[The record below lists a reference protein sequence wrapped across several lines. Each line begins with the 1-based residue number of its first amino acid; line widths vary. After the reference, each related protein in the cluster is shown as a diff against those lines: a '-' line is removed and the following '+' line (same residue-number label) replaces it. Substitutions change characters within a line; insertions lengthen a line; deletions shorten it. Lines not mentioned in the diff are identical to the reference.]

1 MYKSMNNKKLLIS
14 FFIMILVLTGCTD
27 KKAPVEVDDAISAAS
42 GQASS
47 DSFNSADY
55 EEDDNM
61 AGPKEGTSAY
71 ELDWIEIAYNGIS
84 LYIPSEWE
92 LVDYEDADMVRYQD
106 TQSPDCIVLA
116 YYNDPDIS
124 KEQREDAVL
133 FGNALID
140 RGYMRQ
146 GTKKGVPAVN
156 GSNIVFKA
164 IGTLYIEEDP
174 YQALMYYYPV
184 GDYGIVEAL
193 FMHANDVDNKSD
205 RSCLEMAISTM
216 EVDDESVPEDSK
228 DLGIQDLGTLPV
240 ILLDN
245 DEMTLTV
252 TGVVEDRLTVSIAN
266 KTDEELNLSLDA
278 MSVNGYDV
286 DGTWIY
292 DFDGYEFDSSLYT
305 VDAGSEDEIYL
316 TARDLD
322 TYNIKELGRVG
333 VMFNYYGPDYK
344 TRFRSDYLLLDTV
357 DDYKQEDYVSYE
369 PSDDVVYEDD
379 KMIITYEGVKDGT
392 ACFMVQSLTNER
404 FDVSGSK
411 VSIDGE
417 YKDNMSSATVYP
429 GNMCMMAIDDVE
441 VESGMTM
448 MISFSIK
455 DSNGSRYSTDTYS
468 VDL

>member
-1 MYKSMNNKKLLIS
+1 
-14 FFIMILVLTGCTD
+14 
-27 KKAPVEVDDAISAAS
+27 
-42 GQASS
+42 
-47 DSFNSADY
+47 
-55 EEDDNM
+55 
-61 AGPKEGTSAY
+61 
-71 ELDWIEIAYNGIS
+71 
-84 LYIPSEWE
+84 
-92 LVDYEDADMVRYQD
+92 
-106 TQSPDCIVLA
+106 
-116 YYNDPDIS
+116 
-124 KEQREDAVL
+124 
-133 FGNALID
+133 
-140 RGYMRQ
+140 MRQ
-146 GTKKGVPAVN
+146 GTKKGLPAVN

-240 ILLDN
+240 TLLDN

-316 TARDLD
+316 TASDLD

-333 VMFNYYGPDYK
+333 IVFYYYGSDYK
-344 TRFRSDYLLLDTV
+344 TRFRSDYLLFDMA
-357 DDYKQEDYVSYE
+357 DDYEQEDYMSYE
-369 PSDDVVYEDD
+369 PSDDVVYQDD
-379 KMIITYEGVKDGT
+379 KIMITYEGVMDNT
-392 ACFMVQSLTNER
+392 ACFMVQNLSKER

-411 VSIDGE
+411 ISIDGE
-417 YKDNMSSATVYP
+417 YQDNMSSATVYP
-429 GNMCMMAIDDVE
+429 GNMRMMAIDDVE